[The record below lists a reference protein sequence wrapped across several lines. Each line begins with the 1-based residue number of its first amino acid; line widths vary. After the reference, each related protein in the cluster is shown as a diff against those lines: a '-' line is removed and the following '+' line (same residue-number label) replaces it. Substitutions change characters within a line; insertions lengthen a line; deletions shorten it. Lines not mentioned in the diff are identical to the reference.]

1 MASLV
6 LSIAVHKRSF
16 LNLLRQNGLHVTKVY
31 RVCYFPWCL
40 EYNEIVCCSGLS
52 RSLQILFLPFSYEEL

>member
-31 RVCYFPWCL
+31 RVYYFPWCL

-52 RSLQILFLPFSYEEL
+52 